1 MMPLNPL
8 HHNLSI
14 RFLHTLFYTFLL
26 VLTRRIGLTI
36 KVSFESVM
44 LGMRRQIVNSHP
56 ESVIKHC

>member
-26 VLTRRIGLTI
+26 VLTRRICLKSSASLVGDHFLISRDLT
-36 KVSFESVM
+36 V
-44 LGMRRQIVNSHP
+44 
-56 ESVIKHC
+56 

>member
-14 RFLHTLFYTFLL
+14 RFLQTLLYTFLL

-36 KVSFESVM
+36 KVSLVGNFFPY
-44 LGMRRQIVNSHP
+44 SHDLN
-56 ESVIKHC
+56 E

>member
-14 RFLHTLFYTFLL
+14 HFLHTLFYTFLL

-36 KVSFESVM
+36 KVSLLASFSFILMILMNDSAV
-44 LGMRRQIVNSHP
+44 LL
-56 ESVIKHC
+56 